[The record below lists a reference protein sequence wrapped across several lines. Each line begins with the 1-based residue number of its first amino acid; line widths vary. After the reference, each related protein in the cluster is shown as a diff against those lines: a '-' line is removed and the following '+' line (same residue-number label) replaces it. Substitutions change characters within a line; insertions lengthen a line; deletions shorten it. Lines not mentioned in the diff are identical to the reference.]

1 MNRREFVQ
9 AAAATGAAV
18 GLGESAL
25 AARDGQPAQP
35 RGRLVVDGL
44 DTSVMNEGF
53 LKLLRTGGAHCVHQ
67 SMGGLDSYG
76 TLHDFLDAHQAEI
89 VLATTVRGIHEAR
102 EQGKLSVVLGVQ
114 DANLLERMLVKDPTQ
129 GYGTVAGGLRAYYE
143 LGLRIH
149 GICYNVANVF
159 GGGCM
164 DPEVPLTR
172 AGRRLVEEIHKRRI
186 VLDVGGHTGER
197 TSLDAI
203 ALSAGVPVVCT
214 HTNVRALNANMRA
227 VTDRLV
233 EAIAGTGGVIG
244 ITAISDFLVRNPTS
258 SKQHGPRSPR
268 AQLPAYLDQVDYVRR
283 LVGVDHVALG
293 PDFVWGW
300 GETYDHKP
308 EDSMTFPPEALSTG
322 PALTV
327 EGFANI
333 SELPNVI
340 AGLEKRGWPES
351 DLDKLLGGNWL
362 RVYERVWGA

>member
-1 MNRREFVQ
+1 MKRRDFVQ
-9 AAAATGAAV
+9 AAGVMGAAM
-18 GLGESAL
+18 GLGRSAS
-25 AARDGQPAQP
+25 AGGPGAPAP
-35 RGRLVVDGL
+35 RRTRLVVDGL

-53 LKLLRTGGAHCVHQ
+53 LKLLRAGGVDCVHQ

-76 TLHDFLDAHQAEI
+76 TMHDFLDTHAAEL
-89 VLATTVRGIHEAR
+89 VLATTVRGIREAR
-102 EQGKLSVVLGVQ
+102 EQGKLSIVLGVQ
-114 DANLLERMLVKDPTQ
+114 DANLVEKMLVKDPTQ
-129 GYGTVAGGLRAYYE
+129 GYGTVAGCLRAYYE

-186 VLDVGGHTGER
+186 ILDVGGHTGER

-203 ALSAGVPVVCT
+203 ALSPGVPVVCT

-227 VTDRLV
+227 VSDRMI
-233 EAIAGTGGVIG
+233 EAIAGTGGVVG
-244 ITAISDFLVRNPTS
+244 ITAISDFLVRNPES
-258 SKQHGPRSPR
+258 AKQHGPRSPR
-268 AQLPAYLDQVDYVRR
+268 AQLPAYLDQLDYLRR
-283 LVGVDHVALG
+283 LVGADHVALG

-340 AGLEKRGWPES
+340 AGLEQRGWPAS